1 MYVWNKCWEVSF
13 VEFARYLF
21 AFFLALQGELRGV
34 RGLVPSNFLEDL
46 SDPDDVP
53 HHDNSNDSDVTV
65 S

>member
-1 MYVWNKCWEVSF
+1 MEQMLGSF
-13 VEFARYLF
+13 LCRVCTVFIR
-21 AFFLALQGELRGV
+21 FFLALQGELRGV